1 MNSRDA
7 EKQLIYDRYR
17 EESDKLLQCVDD
29 YNKARA
35 RLNEPDATQGD
46 YVIYGL
52 AKDRWNRQSAL
63 IDEIGNELAK
73 YKRDV

>member
-29 YNKARA
+29 YNKARS
-35 RLNEPDATQGD
+35 RLNELDATQGD

-52 AKDRWNRQSAL
+52 AKDLWDKQSTL